1 MYNKRI
7 NPLKQMHMKRK
18 TIGTLLCGFLII
30 GQSFGQIN
38 EFDLADYKFPDYKR
52 KALDFNFNLNARNN
66 YLKNTIENSLYEK
79 RNSTYLSN
87 SLYANYQSITNSQKL
102 QQSLSATLNLSMN
115 NTHVD
120 RDILD
125 PSNSNTFS
133 FSPSF
138 YLNSVNRIYLKNL
151 QFFEVSPNFIY
162 RYGYYT
168 FSSEQESFPDNEYDH
183 NNNEIDLKLSFKF
196 GFGRIEPVSDARQAI
211 YILEGLQ
218 KQNSLAKEL
227 TNEDV
232 FEFAQLISK
241 IKNKRYFDARLR
253 KIYELETIDNYLD
266 SNHIVSE
273 SNIKYFTTLA
283 DFWDYGDRVYRSS
296 GTRIAFVLKPGYY
309 LNDDKTD
316 RDQDSEEDK
325 TRSAQLYTG
334 LEFKYEKPID
344 LKWQNSIDISSY
356 YGCVGVKQTNTI
368 VDPVEKIS
376 DIPNIQVKFAQK
388 IGFYPNTRTDLTFSY
403 SILYYQFFDKTD
415 ITQDIYG
422 IGNKGLEGLA
432 QIAVNYYISPQFKLN
447 FIYSLDY
454 SRRSS
459 DASTNVISDY
469 NYNLFMA
476 DNNYLNLINGDRDLK
491 EINQTLRISLLY
503 SLF

>member
-1 MYNKRI
+1 
-7 NPLKQMHMKRK
+7 MKRK
-18 TIGTLLCGFLII
+18 TIGALLCGFLFI
-30 GQSFGQIN
+30 GQSFGQLN
-38 EFDLADYKFPDYKR
+38 EFDLAKYKFPDYKR
-52 KALDFNFNLNARNN
+52 KALDFNFNLNAQNN

-87 SLYANYQSITNSQKL
+87 SLYANYQSITNSQKF
-102 QQSLSATLNLSMN
+102 QQSLSATLNLSLSK
-115 NTHVD
+115 THGD
-120 RDILD
+120 REILD
-125 PSNSNTFS
+125 PSETNAFS
-133 FSPSF
+133 FSPSL
-138 YLNSVNRIYLKNL
+138 YLNSVNRMYLKNL
-151 QFFEVSPNFIY
+151 EFFEVNPNFIY
-162 RYGYYT
+162 RYSYYT
-168 FSSEQESFPDNEYDH
+168 YNSEQESLPDNEYDH
-183 NNNEIDLKLSFKF
+183 NNDEIFIKLSFKF

-218 KQNSLAKEL
+218 KQKNIAKEL
-227 TNEDV
+227 TNKDV
-232 FEFAQLISK
+232 FEFAHLISK

-253 KIYELETIDNYLD
+253 KIYELETIANYLD

-296 GTRIAFVLKPGYY
+296 GTRIAFVLMPGYY

-316 RDQDSEEDK
+316 SNEESEENK
-325 TRSAQLYTG
+325 IRSAQLYTG

-356 YGCVGVKQTNTI
+356 YGCVNVKQTNTI
-368 VDPVEKIS
+368 DDPLEKIS
-376 DIPNIQVKFAQK
+376 DIPNLQVKFAQS

-403 SILYYQFFDKTD
+403 SFLYYQFFDKTD
-415 ITQDIYG
+415 STQDIYG
-422 IGNKGLEGLA
+422 IGNNGIEGLA
-432 QIAVNYYISPQFKLN
+432 QLAVNYYISPQFKVN

-454 SRRSS
+454 RKRSS
-459 DASTNVISDY
+459 DSSTNAIYDY
-469 NYNLFMA
+469 NYNLFLA

-491 EINQTLRISLLY
+491 EINQTLKISLLY